1 MTAPRPAPPLPP
13 PQHHTAAA
21 AAVAGA
27 AKDAACA
34 WAQPLPPAAHRRAVS
49 QLYSVL
55 RDLAI
60 AASGLAAY
68 QVTDRHPDPDA
79 AGFAQHTGTG
89 SGWLHDAW
97 QRLDGVLAAEGIS
110 PPTDPDEPGAVL
122 CRAARDAIVS
132 WRQPAGT
139 AADRDGTVRRLI
151 TATAFLSAAIAALAS
166 YAPRRLAIGLHTAG
180 AAVAEAIA
188 YFNAAVQP
196 PEDGIPPWPP
206 ESRP

>member
-1 MTAPRPAPPLPP
+1 MTAPRTAPPLPP

-21 AAVAGA
+21 AAVASA

-34 WAQPLPPAAHRRAVS
+34 WAQPLHPAAHSRAVS

-68 QVTDRHPDPDA
+68 QVTGPPDPAA
-79 AGFAQHTGTG
+79 AGFAQHVGTG

-110 PPTDPDEPGAVL
+110 PPADPDEPGAVL
-122 CRAARDAIVS
+122 CQAARGAIVS
-132 WRQPAGT
+132 WRQPAWHGSRPRRHRPG
-139 AADRDGTVRRLI
+139 AHHRHRVPVRCDHRPGQLPP
-151 TATAFLSAAIAALAS
+151 
-166 YAPRRLAIGLHTAG
+166 PRRLAIGLQTAG

-188 YFNAAVQP
+188 YFTAAIQP
-196 PEDGIPPWPP
+196 PADPASWLPDSGQ
-206 ESRP
+206 